1 MTDAELLRRAVELA
15 VESARAGGGPFGAV
29 VAKDGVVVATG
40 ANQVV
45 QVGDPTAH
53 AEIAAIRAACRE
65 LDTHVLAGTVMY
77 SSCEP
82 CPMCLAACVWA
93 RVDRAVFA
101 ASRFDAAAA
110 GFDDAALYDEM
121 AAPLTQR
128 RMLPIEQLLAGE
140 ASRPFSVWAA
150 AADRAPY

>member
-1 MTDAELLRRAVELA
+1 MTDAELLRRAVDLA
-15 VESARAGGGPFGAV
+15 VESARVGGGPFGAI

-45 QVGDPTAH
+45 QIGDPTAH
-53 AEIAAIRAACRE
+53 AEIAAIRAACRA

-101 ASRFDAAAA
+101 ASRVDAAAA
-110 GFDDAALYDEM
+110 GFDDAALYDEI

-140 ASRPFSVWAA
+140 GSRPFSVWTAQ
-150 AADRAPY
+150 ADRAPY